1 LVCVFAGYFGPNFC
15 RSPFARGQ
23 TWVGFFLEGVEQ
35 TANSAEQ
42 TARRLVD
49 FFKPDTKRTEE
60 IGRTVPNALRVLAA
74 LRQRPVLG
82 LPQLCQHTGMTFPTA
97 SKGMDKFAG
106 SGIVR
111 ELTGK
116 RRNRVFVYGAYLDIL
131 SGGGE
136 PL

>member
-1 LVCVFAGYFGPNFC
+1 M
-15 RSPFARGQ
+15 
-23 TWVGFFLEGVEQ
+23 
-35 TANSAEQ
+35 Q

-49 FFKPDTKRTEE
+49 LFDADTQRTQK
-60 IGRTVPNALRVLAA
+60 IGRTAPNALRVLAA

-82 LPQLCQHTGMTFPTA
+82 LSQLCQRTGMTFPTG
-97 SKGMDKFAG
+97 SKAMDKLAC

-116 RRNRVFVYGAYLDIL
+116 RRNRVFVYGAYLDII
-131 SGGGE
+131 SEGGE

>member
-1 LVCVFAGYFGPNFC
+1 LPVILAQTGPNFC
-15 RSPFARGQ
+15 RSPFTRRQ
-23 TWVGFFLEGVEQ
+23 TWVDFFLEGVEQ
-35 TANSAEQ
+35 TANGAVQ

-49 FFKPDTKRTEE
+49 LFDADTRRTQKV
-60 IGRTVPNALRVLAA
+60 GRTAPNSLRVLAA

-82 LPQLCQHTGMTFPTA
+82 IPQLCQRTGMTFPTA
-97 SKGMDKFAG
+97 SKAMDKLAG

-111 ELTGK
+111 ELTRQ

-131 SGGGE
+131 SEGGE